1 MKKIFLV
8 TVVIAAGY
16 LLLTQTAMQ
25 NSLVTLLPSYQFD
38 RIEKNLNDKLS
49 QSVDDR
55 VSVIQQGINNFQQ
68 KELILNNTID
78 SLLHQV
84 DVLNKQVNS
93 MMANTNTQ
101 AELAPKLESEP
112 EATEVLSSEHSA
124 NSAYQIEEVAS
135 GNNTVNVAPLAKNSA
150 TNKLD
155 NFAIKSS
162 DSDIK
167 QGSSVEVLND
177 KKLKLQRIIENME
190 QQSLQLL
197 VAQ

>member
-1 MKKIFLV
+1 MMKKLFLA

-25 NSLVTLLPSYQFD
+25 NSLVKLLPSYQFD
-38 RIEKNLNDKLS
+38 RIEQNLNDKLT
-49 QSVDDR
+49 QNVDDR
-55 VSVIQQGINNFQQ
+55 MSVIQQGINNFQQ

-93 MMANTNTQ
+93 MIAN
-101 AELAPKLESEP
+101 AEP
-112 EATEVLSSEHSA
+112 ELEPTEVLSSEHSA

-135 GNNTVNVAPLAKNSA
+135 DNNTLNITPLVKHSA
-150 TNKLD
+150 TNEFD
-155 NFAIKSS
+155 N
-162 DSDIK
+162 
-167 QGSSVEVLND
+167 
-177 KKLKLQRIIENME
+177 KKLYENKLYEKKLQLQRIIENME